1 MREKFRDKIRDEF
14 TKQLN
19 DIGVTAIVSDRD
31 RSEEKVGNRMMRRS
45 LGIIDLPNEDGPIKW
60 INIIKQDRTDKQPP
74 RWWF

>member
-45 LGIIDLPNEDGPIKW
+45 LGIIDLPNEDGP
-60 INIIKQDRTDKQPP
+60 
-74 RWWF
+74 